1 LRSPVALVDMRDVTV
16 SDTYATAAP
25 AAPARPEVQP
35 PDVAMPAAE
44 VESPE
49 DIVARLERWV
59 AAAASNR
66 LGDHA
71 PAPPATVA
79 ARPSPPPAACK
90 VRDDLLP
97 SDPGWSAIL
106 NEDVTPVGL
115 ATVACL
121 FTLLS
126 FVAFGLRNASIA
138 SGAVLLGAL
147 IVGVRD
153 RSRSAL
159 ATRIICGVAIGMAIA
174 CLS

>member
-1 LRSPVALVDMRDVTV
+1 MRDVTV
-16 SDTYATAAP
+16 SDTYATAALTVVARP
-25 AAPARPEVQP
+25 EAEPRSDVAAPA
-35 PDVAMPAAE
+35 PD

-49 DIVARLERWV
+49 EIVARLERWV
-59 AAAASNR
+59 AAAESNR
-66 LGDHA
+66 LGD
-71 PAPPATVA
+71 PAPPVTAATRPEPEPA
-79 ARPSPPPAACK
+79 ARK

-126 FVAFGLRNASIA
+126 FVALGLRNASIA

-147 IVGVRD
+147 VVGVRNH
-153 RSRSAL
+153 SRSAI